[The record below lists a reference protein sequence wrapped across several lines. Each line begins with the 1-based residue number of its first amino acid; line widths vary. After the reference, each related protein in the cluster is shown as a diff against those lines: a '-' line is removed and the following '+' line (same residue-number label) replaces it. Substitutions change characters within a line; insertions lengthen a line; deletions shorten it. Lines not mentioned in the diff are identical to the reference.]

1 MNEIDI
7 SNCHQWIP
15 WVQIHRN
22 RILNK
27 LSTSVKSQGTQK
39 LYFYDSHFETLK
51 VVAIRASEQM

>member
-1 MNEIDI
+1 MNEIGI
-7 SNCHQWIP
+7 LTGHQWIP

-27 LSTSVKSQGTQK
+27 LSTSVKCRGTQK

-51 VVAIRASEQM
+51 VGAIRESEQI